1 MRRRPKGGAGR
12 AVVVLV
18 AVTGSLAVLAWRQST
33 TRETLEELD
42 RVGRELAVLADRRE
56 ELTRELVGIEK
67 RPWVLAEASRRL
79 RLRPASEREV
89 ILASGGVP

>member
-1 MRRRPKGGAGR
+1 MRRRTRGGAR
-12 AVVVLV
+12 AAVLLV

-42 RVGRELAVLADRRE
+42 RVDRAMAVHTDRRE
-56 ELTRELVGIEK
+56 ELIRELVGIEK
-67 RPWVLAEASRRL
+67 RPWVLAEAGRRL
-79 RLRPASEREV
+79 GLRPAREREV

>member
-1 MRRRPKGGAGR
+1 M
-12 AVVVLV
+12 VLLV

-42 RVGRELAVLADRRE
+42 RVDRELAVLADRRE
-56 ELTRELVGIEK
+56 ELIRELVGIEK

-79 RLRPASEREV
+79 GLRPASEREV